1 MTKAKASHAEIKPGD
16 VLGGKYRIERIIGQ
30 GGMGIVAAARHAE
43 LNRRVAI
50 KVLPA
55 HLTPDDELVE
65 RFMREARAAA
75 RLRSEHAV
83 KVVDVGTRS
92 SGAPY
97 IVMELL
103 EGEDLGA
110 LSERSGPLPIA
121 DSVDYILQACEAVA
135 EAHALG
141 ILHRD
146 LKPRNLFLTT
156 RLHGKPL
163 VKVLDFGLAKS
174 MNMHE
179 RALTA
184 TATAMGSPQYMSP
197 EQMKASKSIDVRTD
211 IWSLGVCLYEL
222 VSARTPFDAVAVP
235 VLCAMVLK
243 DDPTPLPS
251 LRPDV
256 PLGLWAIIQKCLTK
270 DPAHRFATISE
281 LAAALEP
288 FAPPHARGAGLR
300 IDTVLR
306 SVPAGS
312 DRPGA
317 LESGPEHDRDNTR
330 IAASFDS
337 QPRTDGRA
345 SQTLWWVIGSASLVA
360 IVALVGAIIAVRAR
374 HAHAA
379 RQPAQYEPDVA
390 ALGAASTRTKAS
402 DTPDP
407 ADPSAAVV
415 PGLPTSGAVG
425 SPVKVR
431 PAGTAKAKAPSD
443 PAQRF

>member
-1 MTKAKASHAEIKPGD
+1 MAKAKGPHAEIKPGD

-43 LNRRVAI
+43 LHQRVAI

-55 HLTPDDELVE
+55 HLTPDKDLVE

-83 KVVDVGTRS
+83 KVVDVGARS
-92 SGAPY
+92 NGSPY

-103 EGEDLGA
+103 DGEDLGA
-110 LSERSGPLPIA
+110 LSERGPLPIA
-121 DSVDYILQACEAVA
+121 ESVDYILQTCEAVA

-174 MNMHE
+174 MNME
-179 RALTA
+179 DRALTA
-184 TATAMGSPQYMSP
+184 TATVMGSPQYMSP
-197 EQMKASKSIDVRTD
+197 EQMKASRDIDVRTD

-222 VSARTPFDAVAVP
+222 LSAHVPFDAGAVP

-243 DDPTPLPS
+243 DDPRPLPS

-256 PLGLWAIIQKCLTK
+256 PPVLWAIIQKCLMK
-270 DPAHRFATISE
+270 DRAHRYSTVSE

-288 FAPPHARGAGLR
+288 FAPPDARGAGLR
-300 IDTVLR
+300 IAAVL
-306 SVPAGS
+306 SAVPATGS
-312 DRPGA
+312 GRPGA
-317 LESGPEHDRDNTR
+317 LGSGPQHDRDNTR
-330 IAASFDS
+330 TDSSFDS
-337 QPRTDGRA
+337 QPRAERSAAT
-345 SQTLWWVIGSASLVA
+345 TLWWLVGGVSLFVVLA
-360 IVALVGAIIAVRAR
+360 IVGGILAVRALR
-374 HAHAA
+374 GPVA
-379 RQPAQYEPDVA
+379 RQPAVYEPDVA
-390 ALGAASTRTKAS
+390 SLGASAPRTKVS
-402 DTPDP
+402 DGSDP
-407 ADPSAAVV
+407 AEPAPPLVGAV
-415 PGLPTSGAVG
+415 PTIGAVG
-425 SPVKVR
+425 SQVRGR
-431 PAGTAKAKAPSD
+431 PAGGTKPRPSAD

>member
-1 MTKAKASHAEIKPGD
+1 MAKAKAPHAEIKPGD

-30 GGMGIVAAARHAE
+30 GGMGIVAGARHVE
-43 LNRRVAI
+43 LHQRVAI

-55 HLTPDDELVE
+55 HLTPDADLVE

-83 KVVDVGTRS
+83 KVVDVGARS
-92 SGAPY
+92 NGSPY

-103 EGEDLGA
+103 DGEDLGA
-110 LSERSGPLPIA
+110 LSERGPLPIA
-121 DSVDYILQACEAVA
+121 ESVDYILQACEAVA

-141 ILHRD
+141 IMHRD

-156 RLHGKPL
+156 RRLHGNPL

-174 MNMHE
+174 MNLE
-179 RALTA
+179 DRALTA
-184 TATAMGSPQYMSP
+184 TATAMGSPRYMSP
-197 EQMKASKSIDVRTD
+197 EQMKASRAIDSRTD

-222 VSARTPFDAVAVP
+222 VSAHVPFDAPTVP

-243 DDPTPLPS
+243 DEPTPLPS

-256 PLGLWAIIQKCLTK
+256 PPALWAIIQKCLMK
-270 DPAHRFATISE
+270 DPARRHATVSE

-300 IDTVLR
+300 IAAVLR
-306 SVPAGS
+306 AVSSGS

-317 LESGPEHDRDNTR
+317 LGSGPEHDRENTR

-337 QPRTDGRA
+337 RPRAERSA
-345 SQTLWWVIGSASLVA
+345 SATLWWLVGGASLFVVLA
-360 IVALVGAIIAVRAR
+360 IVGGVLAVRALR
-374 HAHAA
+374 GPAA
-379 RQPAQYEPDVA
+379 RQPVQYEPDVA
-390 ALGAASTRTKAS
+390 SLGAASPRTKAS
-402 DTPDP
+402 DAPDAADP
-407 ADPSAAVV
+407 AATVV
-415 PGLPTSGAVG
+415 PAVPTSGAVG
-425 SPVKVR
+425 SQVKVR
-431 PAGTAKAKAPSD
+431 PPASAKPKAVVG
-443 PAQRF
+443 PAERF